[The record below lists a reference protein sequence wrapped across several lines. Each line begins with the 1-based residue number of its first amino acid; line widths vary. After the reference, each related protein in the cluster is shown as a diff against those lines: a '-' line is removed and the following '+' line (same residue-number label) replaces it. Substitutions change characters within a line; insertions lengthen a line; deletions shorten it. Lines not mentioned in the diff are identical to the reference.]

1 MDPDFCGLLM
11 FCHFELW
18 HVNYD
23 ELPAVVRK
31 LVSDKT
37 LMALAKRH
45 KGWFLEA
52 STRYEGM
59 IIHVFQRSMAS
70 LMS

>member
-1 MDPDFCGLLM
+1 MDMDVCGLLV
-11 FCHFELW
+11 FCPFELW

-52 STRYEGM
+52 SARYEGTV
-59 IIHVFQRSMAS
+59 IHVLQQSMAS

>member
-1 MDPDFCGLLM
+1 MDPDVCGLLV
-11 FCHFELW
+11 FCPSELW

-23 ELPAVVRK
+23 ELPAMVQK

-52 STRYEGM
+52 AARYEGM
-59 IIHVFQRSMAS
+59 KIPVFQ
-70 LMS
+70 